1 MTTADERTKEL
12 ERLRP
17 YVERA
22 RSFTGWDLSHIPV
35 RLLESGPPW
44 DYEQLVREYGQQAR
58 SALDMG
64 TGGGEALAELRD
76 ALPARLV
83 ATEEWHLNAPVAR
96 RRLAPLGV
104 EVVHCS
110 DLRLP
115 FADGSFD
122 LVINR
127 HEWLD
132 PADIAR
138 VLRPGG
144 RVITQQVGANY
155 WRELGRHFPRRTDFG
170 EIYGDYTS
178 GFAAAGL
185 HVTGRK
191 HDYTAAY
198 ASLGDI
204 IYMLAI
210 APWEIPDFDLER
222 DLDALL
228 ALEAD
233 CRTADGIVLTE
244 SRFLIVA
251 EKPPHH

>member
-1 MTTADERTKEL
+1 MTAADERAKAL
-12 ERLRP
+12 EWLRP

-22 RSFTGWDLSHIPV
+22 RSFTGWDLSQIPV
-35 RLLESGPPW
+35 RLVEPGPPW
-44 DYEQLVREYGQQAR
+44 DYEHLVREYGQKAR

-76 ALPARLV
+76 ALPARLI
-83 ATEEWHLNAPVAR
+83 ATEEWAVNAPVAR

-115 FADGSFD
+115 FADASFD

-132 PADIAR
+132 PADVAR

-144 RVITQQVGANY
+144 HVITQQVGANN
-155 WRELGRHFPRRTDFG
+155 WRELRRHFPRRTDFG
-170 EIYGDYTS
+170 DIYGDYMR

-185 HVTGRK
+185 HVSGRR
-191 HDYTAAY
+191 HDYRAAY
-198 ASLGDI
+198 PSLGDVV
-204 IYMLAI
+204 YMLAI

-233 CRTADGIVLTE
+233 CRTEDGIVLTE
-244 SRFLIVA
+244 SRFLIMG
-251 EKPPHH
+251 EKPA

>member
-1 MTTADERTKEL
+1 MTTADQRTEAL

-22 RSFTGWDLSHIPV
+22 RSFTGWDLSQIPV
-35 RLLESGPPW
+35 RLLEPGPPW
-44 DYEQLVREYGQQAR
+44 DYKQLVREHGQQAR

-76 ALPARLV
+76 GLPARLV
-83 ATEEWHLNAPVAR
+83 ATEEWHVNAPVAR

-115 FADGSFD
+115 FADASFD
-122 LVINR
+122 LVINC

-132 PADIAR
+132 PVDVAR

-144 RVITQQVGANY
+144 RVITQQVGANN
-155 WRELGRHFPRRTDFG
+155 WRELRRHFPRRTDFG
-170 EIYGDYTS
+170 DIYGDYTG

-185 HVTGRK
+185 RVTGRK
-191 HDYTAAY
+191 HDYAVAY

-204 IYMLAI
+204 VYMLTVS
-210 APWEIPDFDLER
+210 PWEIPDFDLER

-233 CRTADGIVLTE
+233 RRTEHGIVLTE
-244 SRFLIVA
+244 SRFIIVA
-251 EKPPHH
+251 EKPA